1 MFKVRVPASFLVTVF
16 ISATAVSSFAA
27 ASVDVRSGVLP
38 LYFEAN
44 HGQADERAQFFARG
58 REHTIYL
65 GADGATIALKQE
77 IRNSS
82 GAPVSDPARWR
93 LGNRAGSE
101 TGAPADG
108 KGRGEGESKI
118 ASDNSTIRLVRLSL
132 PGSNPG
138 SAATPQEKLPGRV
151 NYLLGNNPAQWQQ
164 GVATFGKVRYGHVY
178 PGVDLIYYGNEQDLE
193 YDFEIAPGV
202 DPSVIAIRFDGADR
216 MEIDGKGDVVLHV
229 GDTQLRQRRPVAYQ
243 TIGGSRR
250 EIPARY
256 QLKDRQTIVF
266 ALGRY
271 DRAHSL
277 VIDPILSYS
286 TYLGGS
292 KGDIGWAIAVDANG
306 SAYVAGDTLSVFK
319 KLPVSGE
326 QTNSGGGTKYG
337 GDAFI
342 ARLDFNGTNLSLGYL
357 TYFGGN
363 GLDGG
368 IGIAVD
374 GAGAAYVTG
383 YTTSSNFPVFL
394 ASGAPALVQT
404 NIGGTNLAGFNSHY
418 SDAFLTKLDMNGF
431 GVYSTYLGGEFS
443 ETGSDV
449 VVDAAGAAYV
459 VGYTDSALIYRATN
473 WVQTTV
479 CTNSI
484 CGAAK
489 NATNTALVRLLVA
502 SAMVTNT
509 VVKTNLTTTNI
520 IDTIIATNLIGST
533 QLTVGFPIAGA
544 VQTNN
549 AGAGDFQNADLFVSK
564 VSPDG
569 SALIYSTYL
578 GGGGDDFGTGIGVAA
593 DGTAS
598 VAGWTESADFPV
610 TNALQFLPGGR
621 RDAVVARLDA
631 SGSSLIFSTYLGGAQ
646 NDVSYRLAVDP
657 PGNTYVTGGTG
668 SSDFPSTPGAL
679 NKGGVFASDAGG
691 STWTNT
697 SSGILHTIIRTVLA
711 DPFNAGVLFAGTPR
725 GVFKSTDN
733 GATWSASNTGMVNRS
748 VNTLAMDPTDGTPLL
763 AGTTVGLFQ
772 SSDGGLSWTNDSP
785 GLGTPDVRAILF
797 TPGSPTNLYVGTS
810 AGVFVN
816 TNLATNWLAR
826 NSGLS
831 KSVRALVAD
840 PGSPTTLYAGT
851 DGGVYKSTNGGINW
865 RSASSGLK
873 TKTSRALVLD
883 PSSPETL
890 YLGTT
895 KGFYKSVNAATNWT
909 LLTNGLNRP
918 SINALLLDTSAS
930 STIYAGTTNG
940 LFKSTDA
947 GMNWFPSQ
955 SNLTTLDVSALAF
968 PAGST
973 ATLYAGT
980 RGTNFAGGTN
990 DAFLVKFAPDGQ
1002 SLVYAF
1008 TIGGDKND
1016 EAWDVA
1022 VDPMGNAFVTG
1033 QTASKK
1039 FPTAGSFTST
1049 NAYQTNL
1056 AGKIDAFVA
1065 AFDSTGA
1072 TNLFSIYLGGK
1083 SYDFGHGIALDP
1095 SGNAYIVGRTESSKF
1110 PTTNTVPGSA
1120 YGSSRDAFV
1129 TKLLTAAPFLS
1140 VQMIAVPNQDVFPP
1154 VVDVRLAVSWPA
1166 SAPEFVLECREP
1178 SALGWMPV
1186 VQPPV
1191 VINGRRQVILPT
1203 SAASCLFRLR
1213 SVIQ

>member
-1 MFKVRVPASFLVTVF
+1 VTLSRIFKVQGPGSLLVAVF
-16 ISATAVSSFAA
+16 ISTVAVSSFAA
-27 ASVDVRSGVLP
+27 LSVDVRSGVLP

-44 HGQADERAQFFARG
+44 RGQTDERVQFFARG
-58 REHTIYL
+58 REHSIYL
-65 GADGATIALKQE
+65 GADGVTIALKQD
-77 IRNSS
+77 NSS
-82 GAPVSDPARWR
+82 NGENNTAGGGVSPWPLLCR
-93 LGNRAGSE
+93 GES
-101 TGAPADG
+101 
-108 KGRGEGESKI
+108 RGEGKSKI
-118 ASDNSTIRLVRLSL
+118 ASDNSTVRIVRLSL
-132 PGSNPG
+132 SGSNPG
-138 SAATPQEKLPGRV
+138 AAATAQEKLPGRV

-164 GVATFGKVRYGHVY
+164 SVATFGKVRYGQVY
-178 PGVDLIYYGNEQDLE
+178 PGVDLIYYGNEQELE

-202 DPSVIAIRFDGADR
+202 DPSVIAIHFDGADR
-216 MEIDGKGDVVLHV
+216 IEIDGHGDVVLHV
-229 GDTQLRQRRPVAYQ
+229 GDTRLRQRRPVAYQ
-243 TIGGSRR
+243 IIDGSRR
-250 EIPARY
+250 EVPVRY
-256 QLKDRQTIVF
+256 QFKDRQTIVF

-271 DRAHSL
+271 DRAHNL

-286 TYLGGS
+286 TYIGGS

-342 ARLDFNGTNLSLGYL
+342 ARLDFSGTNLSLGYL

-383 YTTSSNFPVFL
+383 YTTSSDFPVFP
-394 ASGAPALVQT
+394 APGAPSFVQT

-418 SDAFLTKLDMNGF
+418 SDAFVTKLDINGF

-449 VVDAAGAAYV
+449 AVDPTGAAYV
-459 VGYTDSALIYRATN
+459 VGYTDSAAIYRATN

-484 CGAAK
+484 CGMPR
-489 NATNTALVRLLVA
+489 NATNSYLVRLLV
-502 SAMVTNT
+502 STSTVTNT

-520 IDTIIATNLIGST
+520 IDTIIVTNLIGSK
-533 QLTVGFPIAGA
+533 QLTVGFPIIGA
-544 VQTNN
+544 VQMNN
-549 AGAGDFQNADLFVSK
+549 VAVGDSQIADLFVSK
-564 VSPDG
+564 LSPDG

-578 GGGGDDFGTGIGVAA
+578 GGSGDDFGTGIGVAP
-593 DGTAS
+593 DGSAS
-598 VAGWTESADFPV
+598 VSGWTVSAGFPV
-610 TNALQFLPGGR
+610 TNALQSFPGGK
-621 RDAVVARLDA
+621 RDAVVAKLDA

-646 NDVSYRLAVDP
+646 NDASYRLAVDP
-657 PGNTYVTGGTG
+657 TGNTYVAGGTG

-679 NKGGVFASDAGG
+679 NKGGVFTSDAGG

-697 SSGILHTIIRTVLA
+697 SSGILHTIIRTVLP
-711 DPFNAGVLFAGTPR
+711 DPFNAGVLYAGTPR

-733 GATWSASNTGMVNRS
+733 GASWSASNTGMVNRS
-748 VNTLAMDPTDGTPLL
+748 VNTLAMDPTDGTPLF
-763 AGTTVGLFQ
+763 AGTTLGLFQ
-772 SSDGGLSWTNDSP
+772 SSNGGLNWTNDSP

-831 KSVRALVAD
+831 KSVRVLVAD

-865 RSASSGLK
+865 RSASIGLAPK
-873 TKTSRALVLD
+873 ASRALVLD
-883 PSSPETL
+883 PSNPETL

-918 SINALLLDTSAS
+918 SINALLLDTSAP
-930 STIYAGTTNG
+930 STLYAGTTNG
-940 LFKSTDA
+940 LYKSTDA

-968 PAGST
+968 PAGTT

-990 DAFLVKFAPDGQ
+990 DAFLVKFAPDGK
-1002 SLVYAF
+1002 SLLYAF
-1008 TIGGDKND
+1008 TIGGERND

-1022 VDPMGNAFVTG
+1022 VHTNGHAFVTG
-1033 QTASKK
+1033 QTASKR
-1039 FPTAGSFTST
+1039 FPVVGALTEATVTG
-1049 NAYQTNL
+1049 TNL

-1065 AFDSTGA
+1065 EFDSSGA
-1072 TNLFSIYLGGK
+1072 TTLFSIYLGGTK
-1083 SYDFGHGIALDP
+1083 NDFGYSIALDP
-1095 SGNAYIVGRTESSKF
+1095 IGNTYLVGRTESSRV
-1110 PTTNTVPGSA
+1110 PTATNAAPLSTFSG
-1120 YGSSRDAFV
+1120 SRDAFV
-1129 TKLLTAAPFLS
+1129 TKLLTGSPGMGMTFIAANDE
-1140 VQMIAVPNQDVFPP
+1140 VI
-1154 VVDVRLAVSWPA
+1154 VSWPA
-1166 SAPEFVLECREP
+1166 SAPEYILECREP
-1178 SALGWMPV
+1178 SATEWMPII
-1186 VQPPV
+1186 QPPV
-1191 VINGRRQVILPT
+1191 VVDGRRQVTLPA
-1203 SAASCLFRLR
+1203 SAATCFFRLR
-1213 SVIQ
+1213 SGVQ

>member
-1 MFKVRVPASFLVTVF
+1 MFCRLFRVQGSGSLLVTAF
-16 ISATAVSSFAA
+16 ISAVAVSSFAA
-27 ASVDVRSGVLP
+27 TSVDGRPGVLP
-38 LYFEAN
+38 LYFETN
-44 HGQADERAQFFARG
+44 RGQADERVQFFARG

-65 GADGATIALKQE
+65 GADGATIALKQN
-77 IRNSS
+77 NSS
-82 GAPVSDPARWR
+82 NGENDTVGSGVSPSPLLFR
-93 LGNRAGSE
+93 GE
-101 TGAPADG
+101 
-108 KGRGEGESKI
+108 GRGEGKSKI
-118 ASDNSTIRLVRLSL
+118 ASDNSIVRLVRLRL
-132 PGSNPG
+132 PGSNP
-138 SAATPQEKLPGRV
+138 AAAPTAQDKLPGRV
-151 NYLLGNNPAQWQQ
+151 NYLLGNNPAQWHQ
-164 GVATFGKVRYGHVY
+164 GVATFGKVRYGKVY
-178 PGVDLIYYGNEQDLE
+178 PGVDLIYYGNEQEME
-193 YDFEIAPGV
+193 YDFEIAPGA
-202 DPSVIAIRFDGADR
+202 DPSVIAIHFDGADR
-216 MEIDGKGDVVLHV
+216 IEIDGHGDAVLHV

-243 TIGGSRR
+243 IIGGSRR
-250 EIPARY
+250 EVPAHY
-256 QLKDRQTIVF
+256 QLKDRQTLLFSV
-266 ALGRY
+266 GRY
-271 DRAHSL
+271 DRAHPL

-292 KGDIGWAIAVDANG
+292 KSDIGWAIAVDANG

-319 KLPVSGE
+319 KFPVSGE

-342 ARLDFNGTNLSLGYL
+342 ARLDFSGTNLSLGYL
-357 TYFGGN
+357 TYLGGN

-394 ASGAPALVQT
+394 APGAPGLVQT

-418 SDAFLTKLDMNGF
+418 SDAFVTKLDINGF

-459 VGYTDSALIYRATN
+459 VGYTDSASIYRATN

-484 CGAAK
+484 CGSTK
-489 NATNTALVRLLVA
+489 NVTNTTLVRLLVA
-502 SAMVTNT
+502 IAGVTNT

-520 IDTIIATNLIGST
+520 IDTIIVTNLIGST
-533 QLTVGFPIAGA
+533 QLTVGFPIVGA
-544 VQTNN
+544 LQANN
-549 AGAGDFQNADLFVSK
+549 AGAGDFQNADLFISK

-569 SALIYSTYL
+569 SALVYSTYL
-578 GGGGDDFGTGIGVAA
+578 GGGGDDFGTGIGVAP

-598 VAGWTESADFPV
+598 VSGWTDSIDFPA
-610 TNALQFLPGGR
+610 TNALQSFLGGK

-657 PGNTYVTGGTG
+657 TGNTYVAGGTG

-679 NKGGVFASDAGG
+679 NKGGIFASDAGG
-691 STWTNT
+691 ATWTNT

-711 DPFNAGVLFAGTPR
+711 DPFNAGVLYAGTPR
-725 GVFKSTDN
+725 GVFKSMDN
-733 GATWSASNTGMVNRS
+733 GVTWSASNTGMVNRS
-748 VNTLAMDPTDGTPLL
+748 VNTLAIDPTDGTPLF
-763 AGTTVGLFQ
+763 AGTTLGLFQ

-909 LLTNGLNRP
+909 LLTNGLNRL
-918 SINALLLDTSAS
+918 SINALLLDTSAP
-930 STIYAGTTNG
+930 STLYAGTTNG
-940 LFKSTDA
+940 LYKSTDA

-968 PAGST
+968 PAGTT

-990 DAFLVKFAPDGQ
+990 DAFLVKFAPNGQ
-1002 SLVYAF
+1002 SLLYAF

-1039 FPTAGSFTST
+1039 FPTAGTFTST

-1072 TNLFSIYLGGK
+1072 TNFFSIYLGGK
-1083 SYDFGHGIALDP
+1083 TYDFGHSIALDP
-1095 SGNAYIVGRTESSKF
+1095 SGNAYIVGRTDSSRY
-1110 PTTNTVPGSA
+1110 PVTNAIPGSSFS
-1120 YGSSRDAFV
+1120 GSRDAFV
-1129 TKLLTAAPFLS
+1129 TKLLTASLAMS
-1140 VQMIAVPNQDVFPP
+1140 VQPAVVFDRDVFPP
-1154 VVDVRLAVSWPA
+1154 HVSYGVVVSWPA
-1166 SAPEFVLECREP
+1166 SSPEFILECREP
-1178 SALGWMPV
+1178 SATEWMPV
-1186 VQPPV
+1186 TQPV
-1191 VINGRRQVILPT
+1191 VVVDGRRQVTLSA
-1203 SAASCLFRLR
+1203 SAANCFFRLR
-1213 SVIQ
+1213 SR